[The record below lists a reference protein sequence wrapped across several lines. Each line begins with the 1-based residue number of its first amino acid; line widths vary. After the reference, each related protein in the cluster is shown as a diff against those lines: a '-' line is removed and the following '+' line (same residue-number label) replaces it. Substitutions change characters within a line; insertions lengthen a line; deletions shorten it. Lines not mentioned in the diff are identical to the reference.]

1 MDAHNSIE
9 ENSDME
15 SMTVSEQS
23 GIAAGATL
31 MTVDKR
37 ANIYD
42 FIYQFEEKKRAK
54 KKPKVVS
61 KKRDDAILE
70 LSPLTSF
77 MRACA

>member
-1 MDAHNSIE
+1 MDEYNSIE
-9 ENSDME
+9 DNSDME
-15 SMTVSEQS
+15 NMTAGEQS

-42 FIYQFEEKKRAK
+42 FIYQFGEKKRAK
-54 KKPKVVS
+54 KKPKVVT
-61 KKRDDAILE
+61 KKKDDAILE

>member
-1 MDAHNSIE
+1 
-9 ENSDME
+9 
-15 SMTVSEQS
+15 
-23 GIAAGATL
+23 

-54 KKPKVVS
+54 KKPKVVT
-61 KKRDDAILE
+61 KKKDDAILE

>member
-9 ENSDME
+9 DNSDMQ
-15 SMTVSEQS
+15 SMTVGEQS

-42 FIYQFEEKKRAK
+42 FIFQFEEKKRAK
-54 KKPKVVS
+54 KKPKEVT
-61 KKRDDAILE
+61 KKKDDTILE

-77 MRACA
+77 MRACV